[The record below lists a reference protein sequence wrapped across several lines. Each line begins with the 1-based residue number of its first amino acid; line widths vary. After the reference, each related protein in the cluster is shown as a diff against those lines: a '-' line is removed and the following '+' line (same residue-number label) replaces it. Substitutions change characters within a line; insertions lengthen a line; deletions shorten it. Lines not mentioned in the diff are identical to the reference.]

1 MIDKKVFPNESS
13 LNFITDAGSP
23 IKQLYTGS
31 VGTDGIISLKKAG
44 QKNIQDEINSFERS
58 TDLYNIIS
66 RLSPEE
72 LAAQAQM
79 QQEFFDATGLP
90 KTYAEALQL
99 IIDGQNKFESLP
111 VEVKQRFDNDFNQW
125 FATAGSPDWF
135 KKIGFA
141 DNLEEKTGVV
151 GNPIKEEVI
160 KDEQER

>member
-1 MIDKKVFPNESS
+1 MIDQKVFPNKRS
-13 LNFITDAGSP
+13 LNFVTDAGSP

-66 RLSPEE
+66 RLTPEE
-72 LAAQAQM
+72 LQLQAQM

-99 IIDGQNKFESLP
+99 IIDGQNQFERLP
-111 VEVKQRFDNDFNQW
+111 VEVKQKFNNDFNQW
-125 FATAGSPDWF
+125 FATAGTEDWF
-135 KKIGFA
+135 KKIGFV
-141 DNLEEKTGVV
+141 DKLENDIGAIDQKKEV
-151 GNPIKEEVI
+151 GEAE
-160 KDEQER
+160 